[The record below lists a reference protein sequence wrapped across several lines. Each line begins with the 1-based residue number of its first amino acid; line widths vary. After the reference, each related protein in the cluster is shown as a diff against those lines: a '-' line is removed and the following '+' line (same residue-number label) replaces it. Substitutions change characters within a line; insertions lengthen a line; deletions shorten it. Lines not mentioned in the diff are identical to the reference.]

1 MSDSRG
7 NKDRERPMHKWSILI
22 GALIVFLLCL
32 VPVLFQGVIKESI
45 YYGSLFFVTLLGSSI
60 ALLTYAP
67 IRISE
72 KAENRDFRVIHFI
85 LRAALTFG
93 VGAVLIGILLIVF
106 LTVLSNGT

>member
-7 NKDRERPMHKWSILI
+7 IQN
-22 GALIVFLLCL
+22 IVFLKKKWFIFLGAVIFFLVCL
-32 VPVLFQGVIKESI
+32 VPILFPGIFVKPAL

-60 ALLTYAP
+60 ALLTYVPA
-67 IRISE
+67 RIDG

-85 LRAALTFG
+85 LRVALTFG

-106 LTVLSNGT
+106 LTVFD